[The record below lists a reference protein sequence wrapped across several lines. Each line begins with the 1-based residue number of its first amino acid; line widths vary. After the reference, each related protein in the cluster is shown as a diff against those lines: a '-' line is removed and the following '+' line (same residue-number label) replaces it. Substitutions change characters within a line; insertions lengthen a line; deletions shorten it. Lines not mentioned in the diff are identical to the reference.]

1 MGVFELL
8 LIALGLAMD
17 AFAVAVCKGLCLRR
31 ATWKHMV
38 LVGLYF
44 GAFQAGMPLA
54 GYLVG
59 VQFSG
64 AIQSVDH
71 WIAFGLLAV
80 IGGNMVKEALKERG
94 GCADCPEC
102 SPASAGGEFSA
113 KSLCL
118 AAVATSIDALAM
130 GVGFAFLQTPI
141 LPAVGCIGLVAFLLS
156 MLGVKIGSL
165 FGTRFK
171 AKAELAGGVILVL
184 MGVKILAEHLCG

>member
-1 MGVFELL
+1 MGVLELL
-8 LIALGLAMD
+8 LIAVGLAMD

-31 ATWKHMV
+31 AAWKHMV

-44 GAFQAGMPLA
+44 GAFQAAMPLL
-54 GYLVG
+54 GYFVG

-64 AIQSVDH
+64 AIRNVDH

-80 IGGNMVKEALKERG
+80 IGGNMVKEALQERG
-94 GCADCPEC
+94 DCGCPEC
-102 SPASAGGEFSA
+102 PPAGAAAEFSA

-130 GVGFAFLQTPI
+130 GVGFAFLNTPI
-141 LPAVGCIGLVAFLLS
+141 LPAVACIGLVAFLLS

-171 AKAELAGGVILVL
+171 AKAELAGGVILIL
-184 MGVKILAEHLCG
+184 MGVKILLEHLCS